1 MTKAPLLLGLVTC
14 IGYWLLR
21 RDATTII
28 KGSIKTIVGFMLVQV
43 GAGTLVAGFKPV
55 ISKLSEYHGLTGS
68 VIDPYTSMM
77 STMEAMGDN
86 YSWVGYAVLLALGI
100 NILLVLFRR
109 YTGIRTIMLTG
120 HIMFPASG
128 SDRRVLLCAW
138 RKHVGNHH
146 LLCGVNG
153 AVLGYLLQHHVQAN

>member
-1 MTKAPLLLGLVTC
+1 MEFLYDIFYIFYSQVMTKAPLLLGLVTC

-77 STMEAMGDN
+77 STMEAMVVA
-86 YSWVGYAVLLALGI
+86 SLLS
-100 NILLVLFRR
+100 N
-109 YTGIRTIMLTG
+109 
-120 HIMFPASG
+120 
-128 SDRRVLLCAW
+128 
-138 RKHVGNHH
+138 
-146 LLCGVNG
+146 
-153 AVLGYLLQHHVQAN
+153 Q